1 MATGEFETKLKADLP
16 RGFKAVKDRGL
27 AARWLT
33 PEEMTGPVWEYGRD
47 SLLLGR
53 RNSELVGWNDN
64 RHVLTI
70 AGSRAGKGVSL
81 IIPNLIAYEGSVFVI
96 DPKGENAAI
105 TAGRRGAGPRSG
117 KPGLGQDVYVLDPFG
132 VSGCPTS
139 SFNPLAELSLRSKDV
154 IEDAGVFADALIE
167 HPVQADRHWS
177 ESAQALIRALIL
189 LTLAHPKPMRRT
201 LITTRRLLTL
211 IDPWLD
217 QRIREDKY
225 NHPPSLEHEYEKLTA
240 SKALFALLR
249 EQKGKR
255 HGDVCVGVAEQ
266 FEAMSDKELGS
277 VLSTAKTQ
285 TQWLDDPR
293 VKRVL
298 GYSQF
303 RMADLKRKKTSI
315 YLCLP
320 AMRMGTHARWLR
332 LMIMHALNV
341 MERTREQP
349 DMPVLFVLDE
359 FPVLGFMKPIEVAAG
374 LMAGFGV
381 KLWTILQNV
390 GQLKQHYQLSWE
402 TFFAN
407 AGMVTAFGIVD
418 SETQKVLSAKLG
430 HLRMTTQVPTG
441 AVGSDLL
448 RGAPSLKDERTD
460 VPLLA
465 EDEIGRVFDRDTD
478 RMLVLGAGHAPA
490 IVERL
495 RYYREGMFR
504 GLYAEK

>member
-1 MATGEFETKLKADLP
+1 MATGEFEAKLKADLP
-16 RGFKAVKDRGL
+16 RGLKTVKDRAL

-33 PEEMTGPVWEYGRD
+33 GEEMTGAEWHYGNG
-47 SLLLGR
+47 SVLLGK
-53 RNSELVGWNDN
+53 RNGKLIGWNDN
-64 RHVLTI
+64 RHVLTV

-81 IIPNLIAYEGSVFVI
+81 IVPNLLVYQGSAFVI

-105 TAGRRGAGPRSG
+105 TARRRQQV
-117 KPGLGQDVYVLDPFG
+117 GQAVHVLDPFG
-132 VSGCPTS
+132 VSGCKTS
-139 SFNPLAELSLRSKDV
+139 SFNPLAELSLRDKDV

-177 ESAQALIRALIL
+177 KSAQALLRALIL

-211 IDPWLD
+211 TDPWLD

-225 NHPPSLEHEYEKLTA
+225 NHPPSLEYKKLTA
-240 SKALFALLR
+240 AKALFALLR

-266 FEAMSDKELGS
+266 FEDMSEKELGS

-293 VKRVL
+293 VKKVL
-298 GYSQF
+298 GYSKF
-303 RMADLKRKKTSI
+303 CMADLKRKKTSI

-341 MERTREQP
+341 MERTRAKP
-349 DMPVLFVLDE
+349 DVPVLFVLDE
-359 FPVLGFMKPIEVAAG
+359 FPVLGYMKPIEAAAG

-381 KLWTILQNV
+381 KLWTIIQNV
-390 GQLKQHYQLSWE
+390 GQLKQHYQQSWE

-407 AGMVTAFGIVD
+407 AGMVTAFGVVD
-418 SETQKVLSAKLG
+418 SESQAEISKKLG
-430 HLRMTTQVPTG
+430 KLRMTSQVPTG
-441 AVGSDLL
+441 AVGSALL
-448 RGAPSLKDERTD
+448 SGAPSLKDERS
-460 VPLLA
+460 VEPLLSD
-465 EDEIGRVFDRDTD
+465 DEFGRYFSREQN
-478 RMLVLGAGHAPA
+478 RILLLGAGFAPA
-490 IVERL
+490 VAERVEYFRDPMFEGTL
-495 RYYREGMFR
+495 R
-504 GLYAEK
+504 

>member
-1 MATGEFETKLKADLP
+1 M
-16 RGFKAVKDRGL
+16 
-27 AARWLT
+27 
-33 PEEMTGPVWEYGRD
+33 
-47 SLLLGR
+47 
-53 RNSELVGWNDN
+53 
-64 RHVLTI
+64 
-70 AGSRAGKGVSL
+70 SL
-81 IIPNLIAYEGSVFVI
+81 IIPNLIKYEGSAFVI
-96 DPKGENAAI
+96 DPKGENAGI
-105 TAGRRGAGPRSG
+105 TARRRQQM
-117 KPGLGQDVYVLDPFG
+117 GQAVYVLDPFG
-132 VSGCPTS
+132 VSGCKTS
-139 SFNPLAELSLRSKDV
+139 SFNPLAELSLRDKDV
-154 IEDAGVFADALIE
+154 IEDAGVFADTLIE

-211 IDPWLD
+211 TDPWLD
-217 QRIREDKY
+217 ARIREEKY
-225 NHPPSLEHEYEKLTA
+225 NHPPSLEYEKLTA

-293 VKRVL
+293 VKKVL

-341 MERTREQP
+341 MERTREKP
-349 DMPVLFVLDE
+349 EMPVLFVLDE

-381 KLWTILQNV
+381 KLWTIVQNV
-390 GQLKQHYQLSWE
+390 GQLKQHYQHSWE
-402 TFFAN
+402 TFFAD
-407 AGMVTAFGIVD
+407 AGMVTAFGIID
-418 SETQKVLSAKLG
+418 SESQATIAKKLG
-430 HLRMTTQVPTG
+430 KLRITSQVATG
-441 AVGSDLL
+441 VVGSALL
-448 RGAPSLKDERTD
+448 KRSA
-460 VPLLA
+460 VA
-465 EDEIGRVFDRDTD
+465 
-478 RMLVLGAGHAPA
+478 
-490 IVERL
+490 
-495 RYYREGMFR
+495 
-504 GLYAEK
+504 